1 MKSIGLLELPAPI
14 LLDPNGKNWTAMRQ
28 HEPLGSK
35 QIVAG
40 SLRKHFD
47 IELVNLKRGED
58 SIEMGKVAWR
68 GMQLKKVAVGT
79 DWRTLDPTRYDAWG
93 ITTNYL
99 QERDIARAI
108 IKHLAS
114 AGVKVVAGGSDA
126 FAEPQPYLDAGATLV
141 ILDKSGG
148 SNVAAMQIA
157 LGVDPTGPFFLKTQE
172 KVLKSGTPRLRPEEW
187 NLPSVEFV
195 RQTLGMQY
203 WEGRIS
209 DEMLPIGAAM
219 LDHGCDRHC
228 DFCETPTYKLGY
240 QHMSPERAL
249 EWVALQKEA
258 GARSFICLSDQF
270 LGRILWEGGK
280 SEILEITNGFR
291 ALGLPVLWGNGL
303 EISKATLG
311 HGSKNGDPRPDGEL
325 VDALWGWDGKVGCAQ
340 AYIPA
345 ERPLQGSKDYAKL
358 LEWRS
363 HVELVKAIVGAGVPD
378 LSYGV
383 IVGLPNDSDDSLSR
397 LLDAVIELKGMLK
410 SVTPRLAFKV
420 TPFAVRPIPATL
432 M

>member
-1 MKSIGLLELPAPI
+1 
-14 LLDPNGKNWTAMRQ
+14 
-28 HEPLGSK
+28 
-35 QIVAG
+35 
-40 SLRKHFD
+40 
-47 IELVNLKRGED
+47 
-58 SIEMGKVAWR
+58 
-68 GMQLKKVAVGT
+68 
-79 DWRTLDPTRYDAWG
+79 
-93 ITTNYL
+93 
-99 QERDIARAI
+99 
-108 IKHLAS
+108 
-114 AGVKVVAGGSDA
+114 
-126 FAEPQPYLDAGATLV
+126 
-141 ILDKSGG
+141 
-148 SNVAAMQIA
+148 
-157 LGVDPTGPFFLKTQE
+157 
-172 KVLKSGTPRLRPEEW
+172 
-187 NLPSVEFV
+187 
-195 RQTLGMQY
+195 
-203 WEGRIS
+203 
-209 DEMLPIGAAM
+209 LPIGAAM

-410 SVTPRLAFKV
+410 SVNPRLVFKV
-420 TPFAVRPIPATL
+420 TPFAVRPIPGTVMTAQLQASGLLRFTDPAILGGFWTACADTKFMNYEKVSDWQMKILATSDKEVSWQGFGNIGT
-432 M
+432 